1 MQTMTLRDF
10 KSRMG
15 MSLDRVDAGERVTFR
30 RRGHVYAIMPIEEKD
45 TIYPALAA
53 EIEKVRAEYKEGKGV
68 SCRTK
73 KEIAD
78 YINSL

>member
-1 MQTMTLRDF
+1 
-10 KSRMG
+10 MG

-30 RRGHVYAIMPIEEKD
+30 RRDHLYAIMPVGGSD
-45 TIYPALAA
+45 TVSPALAA
-53 EIEKVRAEYKEGKGV
+53 DIERVRAEYRAGKGV

-73 KEIAD
+73 QEIAD